1 MAKLAIKPAQA
12 LLILAPVFMLTGCI
26 SFGAEAP
33 PSLLLLTAT
42 ATVADGTA
50 NTGQQKEA
58 LVILTPDVPR
68 KLDTNR
74 LPVQINASSIAYLKD
89 AVWSDKPARLM
100 QKLLMETIAA
110 KNNRLVLNEA
120 DTGGLA
126 QEFLSGSLMEFGI
139 DASRNEAVLVYDA
152 VKLVRGKAVKKQRFE
167 VRRPVSLIEAGPAS
181 TALNVAANQMAGE
194 IADWLKD

>member
-1 MAKLAIKPAQA
+1 MVKSKIKPVSA
-12 LLILAPVFMLTGCI
+12 LLGLAPALLLGGCI
-26 SFGAEAP
+26 SFGAKAP

-42 ATVADGTA
+42 ATVADGAA

-58 LVILTPDVPR
+58 LVILVPNVPR

-74 LPVQINASSIAYLKD
+74 LPVQINAGSIAYLKD

-100 QKLLMETIAA
+100 QRLLMETIAA

-139 DASRNEAVLVYDA
+139 DASRSEVVLVYDA
-152 VKLVRGKAVKKQRFE
+152 VKLVRGEAVKTKRFE
-167 VRRPVSLIEAGPAS
+167 ARRPVSLIEAGPAS
-181 TALNVAANQMAGE
+181 AALNVAANQIAGE
-194 IADWLKD
+194 IADWLKE